1 MKKSKQIIGA
11 FLKKSKEIKC
21 RKMKK
26 SKEINGFLRGGC
38 FFGKEYG
45 MARLPYAGSRAVRY
59 LHLGD

>member
-1 MKKSKQIIGA
+1 MKKSKEIIGA
-11 FLKKSKEIKC
+11 FLKKSKEI
-21 RKMKK
+21 
-26 SKEINGFLRGGC
+26 NGLLRGGC